1 MSYKQAGGEANTQG
15 GRMGAWPLDR
25 ALSRGGI
32 LFGTFTLVAIL
43 KVSLVAIYGP
53 IFVPDTSGYIAVA
66 KEMLKSNAWL
76 NDAQL
81 SAGPFP
87 SLAIRMI
94 GYPAA
99 LAVAMQIAGPLWA
112 YLIVALQFAMTM
124 VVLWAIYALGIKLRL
139 ASGLALF
146 AVVAFATSDQL
157 VTDQCILT
165 DSLNADLI
173 ILTVCILAY
182 GALSERPLSLWR
194 AAAAGALLIPAFL
207 LREAMPFLATTMLP
221 LVVVRCLHDWSG
233 RAAIRAIL
241 ACALVLLPLWGTA
254 EIYKEWN
261 RHRTGE
267 RFVTTSAQLTLML
280 AQLVAAKHDHQV
292 FEGDT
297 PLDRAARQT
306 VRNYDFGDITPI
318 NRKLIEQGYRPTEIA
333 QMSQAHYFATWLT
346 RPWAMLHVLRDR
358 TSEHAAKLAFHPL
371 SASCELIEWA
381 TTIRQ
386 CPDYRDLLR
395 AARSGFSRE
404 PFGQAI
410 FFLLETWELTISIA
424 LFSAFVLGAPLL
436 WVSSWWRDGW
446 ARAGRES
453 VILALW
459 AMYVGW
465 FVLYALV
472 NMESRYM
479 NPVLPFSILGG
490 LIVWQELARRV
501 RLHRG
506 WAHDPGERPV
516 ITT

>member
-1 MSYKQAGGEANTQG
+1 
-15 GRMGAWPLDR
+15 MGAWPVDIAVSR
-25 ALSRGGI
+25 RQIVFGIFALI
-32 LFGTFTLVAIL
+32 AIL
-43 KVSLVAIYGP
+43 KVLLVAVYGP

-66 KEMLKSNAWL
+66 NEMLKSHAWL

-87 SLAIRMI
+87 PLAIRMI

-99 LAVAMQIAGPLWA
+99 VAVAMKIGGPLWS
-112 YLIVALQFAMTM
+112 YLIVALQFTMTM
-124 VVLWAIYALGIKLRL
+124 AALWALYALGIKLRL
-139 ASGLALF
+139 AWGLALF

-165 DSLNADLI
+165 DSLNADII
-173 ILTVCILAY
+173 ILAVCILAY
-182 GALSERPLSLWR
+182 GAASDRPLSLWR
-194 AAAAGALLIPAFL
+194 ATAAGALLVPAFL

-221 LVVVRCLHDWSG
+221 LVAVRCFRDWSG
-233 RAAIRAIL
+233 RAAIRAVL
-241 ACALVLLPLWGTA
+241 ACALLLLPLMGTA
-254 EIYKEWN
+254 EIYKAWN

-267 RFVTTSAQLTLML
+267 GFVTTSAQLTLML

-292 FEGDT
+292 FAGDT
-297 PLDRAARQT
+297 PLDRAVRQT
-306 VRNYDFGDITPI
+306 ARHYDFGDITPI
-318 NRKLIEQGYRPTEIA
+318 NRELIEQGYRPTEIA

-346 RPWAMLHVLRDR
+346 KPWAMLHVLRDR

-404 PFGQAI
+404 PLGQPI
-410 FFLLETWELTISIA
+410 FFLLETFELTISIA
-424 LFSAFVLGAPLL
+424 LFSAFVLGAPPL
-436 WVSSWWRDGW
+436 WVASWRRNGW
-446 ARAGRES
+446 ACAGRES

-465 FVLYALV
+465 FVLYAVV

-501 RLHRG
+501 RMHGG
-506 WAHDPGERPV
+506 WVRDAGERPV